1 MIQNW
6 EGELVVFALDHQLHG
21 LPIKQVDRVYRI
33 FEIRSAASDA
43 PALLG
48 VADIQGWIVPVFN
61 TRYLLGLPGRDFEL
75 SDQVIQVK
83 TRNGPA
89 ALWVDEGT
97 HILKPPPDSRAEAG
111 ELPGNPLPKSTVAVL
126 RHSAGLVFIHDLE
139 VLLNATLEPPMAGMP
154 IREIGHK

>member
-1 MIQNW
+1 MIQNC

-33 FEIRSAASDA
+33 FEIRPAASDA

-75 SDQVIQVK
+75 SDQVILVK
-83 TRNGPA
+83 TQSGPA
-89 ALWVDEGT
+89 ALWVDGGT
-97 HILKPPPDSRAEAG
+97 HILKPAPDARAEAG

-126 RHSAGLVFIHDLE
+126 RYSVGLVFVHDLE
-139 VLLNATLEPPMAGMP
+139 ILLNALVELPRSGLS
-154 IREIGHK
+154 IGEIGNR